1 MDLGMGFDPD
11 SAEDI
16 SISVKGG
23 FFWAPWLLQ
32 ASEVLIFLGF
42 MAAMDICGEVWRRFG
57 GSSSSTTTMG

>member
-11 SAEDI
+11 SAEDS

-32 ASEVLIFLGF
+32 ASEVLISWDSWLLWIFAVRYGDGLV
-42 MAAMDICGEVWRRFG
+42 D
-57 GSSSSTTTMG
+57 